1 MRSHLAKLNFRGEDV
16 FKPCSA
22 LSGGELARLRFA
34 EILLEKPNLLFLDE
48 PTNHLDIYT
57 RESLGAAL
65 ASYEGTLVLVTHDRY
80 LMNSLACPILF
91 IENGKTSLYE
101 DYDAMMHRGA
111 VPPEKNIAPEKTA
124 SAGKAAYGKD
134 IDAARVC
141 GTYAM
146 SWTIPVFIRTRS
158 WPNGKGL
165 WKNRKLTS
173 RKTTNN
179 TIQVCPGRIQRPG
192 HFWF

>member
-1 MRSHLAKLNFRGEDV
+1 M
-16 FKPCSA
+16 
-22 LSGGELARLRFA
+22 
-34 EILLEKPNLLFLDE
+34 
-48 PTNHLDIYT
+48 DIYT

-124 SAGKAAYGKD
+124 SAGKAAYGKEQRRRR
-134 IDAARVC
+134 AEL
-141 GTYAM
+141 
-146 SWTIPVFIRTRS
+146 RTRIKALEDEMETLALRIMALEGEVND
-158 WPNGKGL
+158 PDVL
-165 WKNRKLTS
+165 RDHTRL
-173 RKTTNN
+173 RD
-179 TIQVCPGRIQRPG
+179 VCDELDDTRFHQDEVLAEWERLVEEQEAYEQENDE
-192 HFWF
+192 

>member
-1 MRSHLAKLNFRGEDV
+1 M
-16 FKPCSA
+16 
-22 LSGGELARLRFA
+22 
-34 EILLEKPNLLFLDE
+34 
-48 PTNHLDIYT
+48 DIYT

-124 SAGKAAYGKD
+124 SAGKAAILRD
-134 IDAARVC
+134 HTRLRDVC
-141 GTYAM
+141 DELDD
-146 SWTIPVFIRTRS
+146 TRFHQDEVLAE
-158 WPNGKGL
+158 WERLVEEQEAYEQENDE
-165 WKNRKLTS
+165 
-173 RKTTNN
+173 
-179 TIQVCPGRIQRPG
+179 
-192 HFWF
+192 